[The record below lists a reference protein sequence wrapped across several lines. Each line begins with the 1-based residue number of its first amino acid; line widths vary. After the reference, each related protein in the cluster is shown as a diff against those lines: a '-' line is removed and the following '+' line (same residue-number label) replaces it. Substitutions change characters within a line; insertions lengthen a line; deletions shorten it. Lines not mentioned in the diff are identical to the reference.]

1 VTPLMLEALCDHL
14 LEKPSLYLD
23 EMAIFLWDEFQM
35 LATTSSIRRA
45 LISTGWSRKNSQR
58 KAKEQN
64 VELRETYLH
73 NLSDFESY
81 HLVYV
86 DESGCDKRIG
96 FRRTGW
102 SPLGVAP
109 K

>member
-1 VTPLMLEALCDHL
+1 MVGWS
-14 LEKPSLYLD
+14 KK
-23 EMAIFLWDEFQM
+23 
-35 LATTSSIRRA
+35 SIR
-45 LISTGWSRKNSQR
+45 QR
-58 KAKEQN
+58 AKEQN
-64 VELRETYLH
+64 AESRELFLH
-73 NLSDFESY
+73 NISEFESY

-109 K
+109 VQVSQLHRAATGIGLRD